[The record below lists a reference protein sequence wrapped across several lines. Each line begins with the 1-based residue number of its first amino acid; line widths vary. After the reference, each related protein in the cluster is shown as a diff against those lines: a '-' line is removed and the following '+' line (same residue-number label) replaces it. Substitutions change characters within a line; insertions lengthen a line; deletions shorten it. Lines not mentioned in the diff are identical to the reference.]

1 MRKLL
6 LLLPVCAAGCA
17 PWSRADLSGVA
28 QIELRGD
35 DPASS
40 LGRSLDDDS
49 PLDVVFAN
57 VGQRPVEV
65 RAALEGPD
73 DAAAP
78 LQLQVE
84 ADALRVD
91 PGAEQTVRVAVEP
104 RGPGAVE
111 ATLRLSAEGGAEL
124 VVSLELEA
132 VADFDQDGAD
142 HAKAGGAD
150 CDDADPAVSPGA
162 VEVWYDGLDADCD
175 GNDDDA
181 DGDGA
186 GRAVDCDDA
195 DPGRAPGNA
204 ELWYDGVDADCDG
217 NDTDADGD
225 GYAGRVIDGPDCDD
239 ADPAVRP
246 GAGDPAGGGA
256 ADGRDEDCDL
266 LIDEDLLLGGDL
278 MVSELMLEPE
288 GGATAWVELRNRA
301 GRPLALD
308 AWALRSDRG
317 ALELG
322 AFIVEADGLLVLCAD
337 ADPLTNGGV
346 DCDLGLSPWPAWL
359 PSSDGLSLAAGSLR
373 IDALRWGPTWP
384 RAAGRSLQLSPTV
397 ELSGADERE
406 NDAVEGW
413 CTGPTGGSPGAENP
427 ACP

>member
-65 RAALEGPD
+65 QAALEGPD

-84 ADALRVD
+84 EDALRVD

-322 AFIVEADGLLVLCAD
+322 AFTVEADGLLVLCAD

-359 PSSDGLSLAAGSLR
+359 PSSDGLSLVAGSLR
-373 IDALRWGPTWP
+373 VDALRWGPTWP